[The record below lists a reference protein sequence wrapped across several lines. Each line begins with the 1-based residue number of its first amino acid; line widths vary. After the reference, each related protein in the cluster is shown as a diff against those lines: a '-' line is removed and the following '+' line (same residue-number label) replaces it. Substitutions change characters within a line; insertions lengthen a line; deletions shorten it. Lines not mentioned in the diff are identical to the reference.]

1 MTVRV
6 ATILSSRDWEP
17 NLVAHAR
24 DSVAV
29 RIVVRAFQPRDIE
42 DRIEGIDV
50 VVAGGEISW
59 VTPAHI
65 RAWKASGLGVLGV
78 VPAGDAPARDL
89 LLAGGSDDVV
99 PDTIDIGA
107 LVQAIRFVAPESSVA
122 RSDTAGTVIGVLGAR
137 GAPGSTEV
145 AISFAL
151 ATAERRSTVLI
162 DADVEAPSV
171 AIRLG
176 LPPRPDITDAADEV
190 RQDGS
195 VPLGAVHS
203 VGSLA
208 VIVGSHRPGEALFR
222 DIHLES
228 VIRAARN
235 RWRTVIV
242 DIGASRMAS
251 SVVGDLDDAILVV
264 DASALGIVRAA
275 RLADGWMGPAPALV
289 LNRVTPSNRAQSV
302 EAVRR
307 WTGLD
312 PAVIVHDRPAVRKA
326 SCSAR
331 LPERRFAQAVGRLRD
346 ES

>member
-6 ATILSSRDWEP
+6 ATVLSSRDWEP

-42 DRIEGIDV
+42 DRIDAIDV

-65 RAWKASGLGVLGV
+65 RAWKASGVGVLGV

-99 PDTIDIGA
+99 PDSIDIGA
-107 LVQAIRFVAPESSVA
+107 LVQAIRFVAPESTVV
-122 RSDTAGTVIGVLGAR
+122 RSDTAGTVIGVIGAR

-162 DADVEAPSV
+162 DADVDAPSI

-195 VPLGAVHS
+195 VPQGVVHS
-203 VGSLA
+203 VGSLS
-208 VIVGSHRPGEALFR
+208 VIVGSHRPGETLLR
-222 DIHLES
+222 DVHLES

-242 DIGASRMAS
+242 DIGASRTAS
-251 SVVGDLDDAILVV
+251 AVGDLDDAILVV
-264 DASALGIVRAA
+264 EASALGIVRAA

-302 EAVRR
+302 AAVRR

-312 PAVIVHDRPAVRKA
+312 PAVIVPDRRAVRKA

>member
-17 NLVAHAR
+17 NLVSHAR

-42 DRIEGIDV
+42 DRIDGIDV
-50 VVAGGEISW
+50 VVAGGEVSW

-65 RAWKASGLGVLGV
+65 RAWKASGVGVLGV

-99 PDTIDIGA
+99 PDTIDVSA
-107 LVQAIRFVAPESSVA
+107 LVQAIRFVAPESAVS
-122 RSDTAGTVIGVLGAR
+122 RSDTAGTVIGVVGAR
-137 GAPGSTEV
+137 GAPGCTEV

-151 ATAERRSTVLI
+151 AMAERRSTVLI
-162 DADVEAPSV
+162 DADVDAPSV

-176 LPPRPDITDAADEV
+176 LPPRPDVTDAADEV

-195 VPLGAVHS
+195 LPQRVVHS
-203 VGSLA
+203 VGSLG
-208 VIVGSHRPGEALFR
+208 VIVGSHRPGEAPLR
-222 DIHLES
+222 DVHLES
-228 VIRAARN
+228 VVRAARN
-235 RWRTVIV
+235 RWKTVII
-242 DIGASRMAS
+242 DIGASRIAS
-251 SVVGDLDDAILVV
+251 SVGDLDDAILVV

-275 RLADGWMGPAPALV
+275 RLAEVWMGPAPALV
-289 LNRVTPSNRAQSV
+289 LNRVTPSNRAASV

-312 PAVIVHDRPAVRKA
+312 PAVIVPDRRAVRKA
-326 SCSAR
+326 SCAAR

-346 ES
+346 DS